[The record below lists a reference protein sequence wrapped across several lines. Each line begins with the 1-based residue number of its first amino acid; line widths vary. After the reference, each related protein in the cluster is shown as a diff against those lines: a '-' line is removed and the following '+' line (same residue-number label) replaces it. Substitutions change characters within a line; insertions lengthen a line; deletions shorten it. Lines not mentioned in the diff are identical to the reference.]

1 MSVRIK
7 LDLFFK
13 SANGVKCG
21 KIISV
26 MAPSEPTLKAF
37 RFESPGMSA
46 AKYFTLVK
54 DFCPDYRRLKIWG
67 VHFFLLRIGSV
78 YCGHWRKPC
87 LYPAGTEPDHP
98 HGKFSNTELMFDD
111 LTSFFFQIDP
121 SLRKQECIFNLKKI
135 CNYAITVTMFKHCIE
150 YQFS

>member
-67 VHFFLLRIGSV
+67 VHFFFVTDWKRVLRPLKETLPLSS
-78 YCGHWRKPC
+78 GH
-87 LYPAGTEPDHP
+87 
-98 HGKFSNTELMFDD
+98 
-111 LTSFFFQIDP
+111 
-121 SLRKQECIFNLKKI
+121 
-135 CNYAITVTMFKHCIE
+135 
-150 YQFS
+150 